1 MKKQRS
7 LVIRSLLLSGVAAM
21 MLSSCM
27 FVPPKEKEEKTQ
39 KETGVVQTP
48 DNGTNDNASG
58 NNSTDNLDNNSGNDT
73 ANQGDNSGTGSGN
86 TDGTS
91 ETPVQT
97 KHGLSLVWND
107 EFNYT
112 GVPNTSKWK
121 YQTGAGGW
129 GNNELQNYLDNTTEA
144 KTAVVEDNVLK
155 IKAYKSGSKWYSA
168 RLNTKESW
176 KYGYIEAR
184 LKVTDRKGAWPAFW
198 MMPQKS
204 VYGGWP
210 NSGEIDIM
218 ENAPST
224 CGNHKAFS
232 TLHAEG
238 HYAGNGAGIGIGSK
252 VYDEDFSSEWH
263 TFGILWEEDKIT
275 CFYDDKE
282 RGSYSNNGTVRDWP
296 YDEDFYVILN
306 LAIGGDLGGTNDVG
320 SLNGKAEFLV
330 DYVRVYQ

>member
-1 MKKQRS
+1 
-7 LVIRSLLLSGVAAM
+7 M

-48 DNGTNDNASG
+48 ANGTNDNASG

-144 KTAVVEDNVLK
+144 KTAATSPPRSHSTRCPFLTTPRALYIFAMMRATVVLPVPGLPVK
-155 IKAYKSGSKWYSA
+155 TMWY
-168 RLNTKESW
+168 E
-176 KYGYIEAR
+176 I
-184 LKVTDRKGAWPAFW
+184 GATLSPAALRCCATRTNDANFATSSLTGLR
-198 MMPQKS
+198 PTS
-204 VYGGWP
+204 
-210 NSGEIDIM
+210 S
-218 ENAPST
+218 
-224 CGNHKAFS
+224 
-232 TLHAEG
+232 
-238 HYAGNGAGIGIGSK
+238 
-252 VYDEDFSSEWH
+252 FSSA
-263 TFGILWEEDKIT
+263 
-275 CFYDDKE
+275 
-282 RGSYSNNGTVRDWP
+282 SASSTVTSFV
-296 YDEDFYVILN
+296 E
-306 LAIGGDLGGTNDVG
+306 AGM
-320 SLNGKAEFLV
+320 
-330 DYVRVYQ
+330 